1 MCFKKLSKFF
11 FVVCIDV
18 SMNSEC
24 QCDSSSAAPI
34 IIGVIIGIIGIA
46 VGIAVG
52 VSGLIVAVIMFKR
65 MR

>member
-1 MCFKKLSKFF
+1 MN
-11 FVVCIDV
+11 
-18 SMNSEC
+18 MNSEC
-24 QCDSSSAAPI
+24 QQDSSSAAPI

-52 VSGLIVAVIMFKR
+52 LIVAVIMFKR

>member
-1 MCFKKLSKFF
+1 MNL
-11 FVVCIDV
+11 
-18 SMNSEC
+18 NSEC
-24 QCDSSSAAPI
+24 QQDSSSTAPI

-52 VSGLIVAVIMFKR
+52 VSGLIVAVVMFKR